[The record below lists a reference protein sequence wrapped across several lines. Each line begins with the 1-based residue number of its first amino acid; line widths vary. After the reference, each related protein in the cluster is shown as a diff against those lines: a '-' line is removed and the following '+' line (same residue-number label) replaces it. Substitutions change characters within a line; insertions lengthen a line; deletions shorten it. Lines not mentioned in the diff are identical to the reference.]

1 MLINLFLCCGGAG
14 CGAAAGPRVSSGSA
28 RGAAADTDCQD
39 RGTDSEPVLISMPI
53 LYCRS
58 SIKKYLLSYIHV
70 MLIYKK
76 IDIFGIFCLQ
86 EVQRRQADTSS
97 ATPALPPVPV
107 LVK

>member
-1 MLINLFLCCGGAG
+1 MLIQLLFLCCSESGDWRAV
-14 CGAAAGPRVSSGSA
+14 CGSAAGPRVSSGSA

-39 RGTDSEPVLISMPI
+39 RGIDSEPILNYMHL

-58 SIKKYLLSYIHV
+58 SIKKYLSYIHV
-70 MLIYKK
+70 MLILR
-76 IDIFGIFCLQ
+76 IQ

-107 LVK
+107 QAK